1 MYYFLKNK
9 VSLYLSLIIILFLVY
24 LIIRKNSLLLKS
36 KFLYLYR
43 YLSKSLKNIF
53 FLSLIKKFNRNLKI
67 NYIPYKTLSF
77 NSLFLLLY
85 LSLISIFL
93 AFYINDKF
101 NILMN
106 VLYILL
112 SINLSIYIYNQLR
125 YQLNLIFFIFSSVL
139 ILDFIITALGIMIFE
154 VLFSVTEL
162 ILLGSLFIFKLKK
175 SI

>member
-1 MYYFLKNK
+1 M
-9 VSLYLSLIIILFLVY
+9 
-24 LIIRKNSLLLKS
+24 
-36 KFLYLYR
+36 
-43 YLSKSLKNIF
+43 
-53 FLSLIKKFNRNLKI
+53 KI